1 MYFLEKNLPFGA
13 SISCSVFQIFSDS
26 LRHIAEFL
34 TGKTYQITNY
44 LDDFLMIELSEE
56 GCNRMVRTFLKMCE
70 FIGCPVS
77 LDKTEWASTHMI
89 FLGILINGEEQVL
102 CVPEDKKAKAINLLM
117 WTIAKK
123 KVIQRLTGTLNFL
136 GKAIVPGWTFTWGMY
151 SKLVL
156 HDSSDRILKPYH
168 HISLDKESVKDC
180 QTWLEFLQSDQKTVL
195 CRPLIDLDKSV
206 HAHTLHF
213 FSDSS
218 LNKFLGMGAVFGNK
232 WIVGHLLT

>member
-1 MYFLEKNLPFGA
+1 MAKYMYFLEKNLPFGA

-34 TGKTYQITNY
+34 TSETYQITNY
-44 LDDFLMIELSEE
+44 LDDFLMVDPSEE

-70 FIGCPVS
+70 FIGCLVS

-102 CVPEDKKAKAINLLM
+102 CVPEDKKAKAINLLT
-117 WTIAKK
+117 WTIAKR
-123 KVIQRLTGTLNFL
+123 KVTIKFIQQLTGTLNFL
-136 GKAIVPGWTFTWGMY
+136 GKAIVPGRTFTWGMY

-168 HISLDKESVKDC
+168 HISLDKEFVKDC
-180 QTWLEFLQSDQKTVL
+180 QTLLEFLQSDQKTAL
-195 CRPLIDLDKSV
+195 CHPFIDLDK
-206 HAHTLHF
+206 
-213 FSDSS
+213 
-218 LNKFLGMGAVFGNK
+218 
-232 WIVGHLLT
+232 